1 MCGIFFLKGVMTLAA
16 TRLIPMRKNKGKSI
30 GACLHNHTSYI
41 QNPDKTEQGELVSSY
56 QCNPLTVDEEFL
68 LTKRLYEQTTGRS
81 QKSDVIGNL
90 SSRVKLRQ
98 KKPTASVTSLP
109 SAF

>member
-1 MCGIFFLKGVMTLAA
+1 MTLAA

-30 GACLHNHTSYI
+30 GACLHNHTNYV

-56 QCNPLTVDEEFL
+56 QCSPLTVDEEFL

-81 QKSDVIGNL
+81 RKAMSSPIRCGNP
-90 SSRVKLRQ
+90 SSRGKSRRR
-98 KKPTASVTSLP
+98 KPTASATSLP
-109 SAF
+109 SDF